1 MQTADQLLNGK
12 SCNYFVSVSANTKA
26 SQAMQLMAK
35 NDIGAVVVID
45 QGNISGIFSEHD
57 YVQNISLNELISKS
71 TTVQEAMTT
80 NAVYVSS
87 DSTLTECMSIMTDLH
102 INYLLV
108 LTNDMAVGIISIEDL
123 ANATID
129 QQNTTID
136 NLIKYINSN

>member
-1 MQTADQLLNGK
+1 
-12 SCNYFVSVSANTKA
+12 
-26 SQAMQLMAK
+26 
-35 NDIGAVVVID
+35 
-45 QGNISGIFSEHD
+45 
-57 YVQNISLNELISKS
+57 
-71 TTVQEAMTT
+71 
-80 NAVYVSS
+80 
-87 DSTLTECMSIMTDLH
+87 MTDLH